1 MQRSILLTLIVTVVL
16 PLRML
21 SAAEPTVAAL
31 EKLGAQVRQSGGEIV
46 DIKADCD
53 KLGDDGYRLIGQATS
68 LKSLSLSGKAMSDD
82 QLAMLSGLTNLE
94 SILLNGTEL
103 SDDGYR
109 HFAAFPQLKRLS
121 LFHPSRNVENFTGA
135 GLAHLKALPNL
146 ERLTFAGATAGDA
159 AFKAVAEIQQL
170 KEFSQWHNLETA
182 AAIGHLTELPNL
194 RALKIG
200 QRLPS
205 RGRPLTA
212 SFDDATLAVI
222 ARMKTLEKL
231 DLQEARLTLA
241 GLKHL
246 QSLPHLRE
254 LKLQWVDV
262 PAADVEQLRKLLPNV
277 KLNWEPMTDEERES
291 LLTKKLKL

>member
-1 MQRSILLTLIVTVVL
+1 MTNRLPAVITVALLLSRSV
-16 PLRML
+16 
-21 SAAEPTVAAL
+21 SAAGPTAEEI
-31 EKLGAQVRQSGGEIV
+31 EKLGATIREAAGEIV
-46 DIKADCD
+46 DLRADCD
-53 KLGDDGYRLIGQATS
+53 KLGDDGYRMIGKVTS

-109 HFAAFPQLKRLS
+109 HFAAFSKLKRLS
-121 LFHPSRNVENFTGA
+121 LFHPSRNVEKFTGA
-135 GLAHLKALPNL
+135 GLAQLKALPNL

-159 AFKAVAEIQQL
+159 AFQAVSEIQQL
-170 KEFSQWHNLETA
+170 KEFSQWHNLGA
-182 AAIGHLTELPNL
+182 PQAIEHLTKLSNL

-205 RGRPLTA
+205 RGRPLTP
-212 SFDDATLAVI
+212 SFDDATLSVI

-231 DLQEARLTLA
+231 DLQEARLSLA

-246 QSLPHLRE
+246 QSLPNLRE
-254 LKLQWVDV
+254 LKFQWVDV
-262 PAADVEQLRKLLPNV
+262 PAADVEQLRKLLPSV
-277 KLNWEPMTDEERES
+277 KINLEPMTDEERES
-291 LLTKKLKL
+291 TLTKKLKL

>member
-1 MQRSILLTLIVTVVL
+1 MTNRLPAVVTVAL
-16 PLRML
+16 LLYR
-21 SAAEPTVAAL
+21 SAAPGPTTAEL
-31 EKLGAQVRQSGGEIV
+31 EKLGATVREAGGQIV
-46 DIKADCD
+46 DLRADCD
-53 KLGDDGYRLIGQATS
+53 KLGDDGYRLIGKVTS
-68 LKSLSLSGKAMSDD
+68 LKSLSLSGKTMSDN

-109 HFAAFPQLKRLS
+109 HFAAFPKLKRLS

-159 AFKAVAEIQQL
+159 AFQAVAEIQQL
-170 KEFSQWHNLETA
+170 KEFSQWHNLESPQ
-182 AAIGHLTELPNL
+182 AIEHLTKLPNL
-194 RALKIG
+194 RVLKIG

-205 RGRPLTA
+205 RGRPLTP
-212 SFDDATLAVI
+212 SLDDATLTVI
-222 ARMKTLEKL
+222 AGMKTLEKL
-231 DLQEARLTLA
+231 DLQEARLSLA

-246 QSLPHLRE
+246 QSLPNLRE
-254 LKLQWVDV
+254 LKFQWVDV
-262 PAADVEQLRKLLPNV
+262 PAADVEQLRKLLPSV

-291 LLTKKLKL
+291 TLTKKLKL